1 MDYGGNAIQLPRA
14 YALSCRK
21 NNFTNVKNMK
31 NIRHVCA
38 LVVCKILNIKHKY
51 CDMCPKKKDKFSAN
65 LFAYLEQWNFDIFTR
80 EAWILIFAL
89 KFVQTQTMLIKTR
102 THNFIFFSIFYFLN
116 SIFILFCSYQSK
128 GTIFSYFFPTRATP
142 YHYCEWK

>member
-14 YALSCRK
+14 YAPSCMK
-21 NNFTNVKNMK
+21 INFTNVKNMK

-38 LVVCKILNIKHKY
+38 LVVCKFLNRKHKY
-51 CDMCPKKKDKFSAN
+51 CDMCQKKDEFSAN

-89 KFVQTQTMLIKTR
+89 KFVQTQTMLTKTR
-102 THNFIFFSIFYFLN
+102 THNFIFFHLLFFEFNFYTFLFVPIERDHIFL
-116 SIFILFCSYQSK
+116 
-128 GTIFSYFFPTRATP
+128 FFPTRATP